1 MTGMVE
7 TPRVDTVAPVRP
19 RLVGVDAARGL
30 ALLGMFVAH
39 AAPRGAAD
47 GWDHLLLEAASE
59 RSRLLFAV
67 TAGLGLGLLTGGA
80 APSPDRGGLRRW
92 IAVRGLCLLVLG
104 SLLTLLDPPVQ
115 VILDEYG
122 VAFLLVLPLLFL
134 PRRWLLGAGA
144 AGLLVLPAV
153 AAAVGAVPA
162 VRAQRS
168 EPWGIGVDWLVTG
181 SYPLLIWVPVLL
193 LALGCVRLDL
203 GRTRRV
209 ATVAVVALLAAVLGL
224 GLGGLVSTPVEVAV
238 GSTVRGVPRL
248 ALGTSLTV
256 AGNVALGLAVA
267 LGLVLLTSAA
277 GRVGDVARRLL
288 SPLAAAGAM
297 PLTLYTA
304 HVLALELLAGED
316 RTLDDSWLLVLG
328 LGVGALVIGWCWR
341 RWMGRGPLEQVITSL
356 AAPARR
362 RPAPAESSAP

>member
-7 TPRVDTVAPVRP
+7 TAREGTGAPVRP
-19 RLVGVDAARGL
+19 RLVGIDAARGL

-67 TAGLGLGLLTGGA
+67 TAGLGLGLLTGGSD
-80 APSPDRGGLRRW
+80 PSPDRPGLRRR
-92 IAVRGLCLLVLG
+92 IAVRGHCLLVLG
-104 SLLTLLDPPVQ
+104 SLLTLLDPPVR

-144 AGLLVLPAV
+144 AGLLLLPGL
-153 AAAVGAVPA
+153 AAALATLPG
-162 VRAQRS
+162 VRAQRT
-168 EPWGIGVDWLVTG
+168 EPWGFLVDWTLTG

-203 GRTRRV
+203 ARTGRV
-209 ATVAVVALLAAVLGL
+209 AATAAVAVVVAVLGL
-224 GLGGLVSTPVEVAV
+224 GVGGLVATPVEVAV
-238 GSTVRGVPRL
+238 GSAARGVPRL

-277 GRVGDVARRLL
+277 GRVSEVARRVLA
-288 SPLAAAGAM
+288 PLAAAGSM

-304 HVLALELLAGED
+304 HVLLLEVLAGED
-316 RTLDDSWLLVLG
+316 RRLDDSWALVAGLVLG
-328 LGVGALVIGWCWR
+328 SLVIGWCWR
-341 RWMGRGPLEQVITSL
+341 RWMGRGPLEQVL
-356 AAPARR
+356 AAVAATARR
-362 RPAPAESSAP
+362 RPSEPAGRA

>member
-1 MTGMVE
+1 MVQTARE
-7 TPRVDTVAPVRP
+7 STVTSSRP

-67 TAGLGLGLLTGGA
+67 TAGLGLGLLTGGS
-80 APSPDRGGLRRW
+80 APSADRTGLRRR
-92 IAVRGLCLLVLG
+92 IAVRGLFLLVLG
-104 SLLTLLDPPVQ
+104 SLLTLLDPPVR

-122 VAFLLVLPLLFL
+122 AAFLLVLPVLFL

-144 AGLLVLPAV
+144 AGVVLLSGL
-153 AAAVGAVPA
+153 AAALGTVPA
-162 VRAQRS
+162 VRGQRS
-168 EPWGIGVDWLVTG
+168 EPWGFLVDWLVTG
-181 SYPLLIWVPVLL
+181 AYPLLIWVPVLL
-193 LALGCVRLDL
+193 LTLGCVRLDL
-203 GRTRRV
+203 ARTRRV
-209 ATVAVVALLAAVLGL
+209 AVIAVLALGAAVVGLLV
-224 GLGGLVSTPVEVAV
+224 GGLVATPVEVAV

-267 LGLVLLTSAA
+267 LGLVLLTSSA
-277 GRVGDVARRLL
+277 GLVGRVARRAL
-288 SPLAAAGAM
+288 SPLAAAGSM

-304 HVLALELLAGED
+304 HVLLLELLAGED
-316 RTLDDSWLLVLG
+316 RRLDDSW
-328 LGVGALVIGWCWR
+328 ALVAGLVVGSLVVGWAWR
-341 RWMGRGPLEQVITSL
+341 RWMGRGPLEQLVVAL
-356 AAPARR
+356 
-362 RPAPAESSAP
+362 SAPSRRGPTATP